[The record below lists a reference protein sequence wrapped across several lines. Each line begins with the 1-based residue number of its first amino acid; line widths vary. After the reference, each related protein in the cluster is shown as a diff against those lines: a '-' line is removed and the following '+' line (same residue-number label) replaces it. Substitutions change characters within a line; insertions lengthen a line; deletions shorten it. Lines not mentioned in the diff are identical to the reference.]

1 MGKWAPLSIYMHKP
15 YKGVILG
22 CLINDTRVSG
32 PDENSLLYELGMIIG
47 TRRA

>member
-32 PDENSLLYELGMIIG
+32 PDENSLYV
-47 TRRA
+47 RARDDNWDS

>member
-1 MGKWAPLSIYMHKP
+1 MGKWAPLSKYMHKP

-22 CLINDTRVSG
+22 CLTNYTRVSG
-32 PDENSLLYELGMIIG
+32 PDENSLLYELGIIIG